1 MSLLMCYNCLGK
13 YLYSILAVM
22 LFVSCGGHSHGCDV
36 SAEADSLTLRI
47 SDMRYRDAA
56 LLDSLAVDLVAISK
70 GDNELEMV
78 ARNAMGYSALMKMDY
93 GYAEELYNSVVESSS
108 CEIERL
114 VADVGLMTVSYR
126 TSANREFFDYRAR
139 ALRRIARINEDV
151 EFLPV
156 DDHER
161 FYRAKIEFGIVSIC
175 YYSNLAMFEE
185 RTSAL
190 EFLKSN
196 FEKTDNLHH
205 KIYARMIISNN
216 ESDRMKRLKSLSSGL
231 VEART
236 EGVTWL
242 EANYELLLAI
252 SLRDSVS
259 LMEWNSAEPELLDM
273 IVPDSVAFNDIPVY
287 LAESAIDKFSS
298 YGDYYMKTEAIA
310 VKASCYT
317 QRGEYEK
324 ALGILAD
331 EGMFEIRDYYLSFY
345 PDMAA
350 EYTWSI
356 DDIRFDSLL
365 ASGGAAS
372 IHNIPECILSLRRE
386 ASCAYAGT
394 GDIDNAYM
402 NWDAHL
408 ALLRGT
414 RDNKLYESRVS
425 IVEADVP
432 RLRWLTLFSVLA
444 LAAVASWV
452 YLYNKRKRRYDRE
465 YSAELKRMPLVSRLL
480 ISSLPHEVVD
490 KENLCRHISFLLN
503 GNFSNGENVI
513 RFSIASPFATDD
525 MLPYDCKFDLRYIN
539 GTTDTLYVCSS
550 QPIDVEREALIAL
563 LVPHIAVA
571 IEEGLRLADISDEQ
585 ERVEEQHQAYAL
597 YLAEH
602 KRENLLK
609 RVSVSVVMSMRPFM
623 DRAIKELNA
632 LPGTGSDEDAER
644 KLKYVAELTD
654 RLDDLNVILERWIK
668 MRQGELSLK
677 IETFSL
683 DEFFAIIEKSSMR
696 LASKGIALLVSGG
709 SVAVRADKALTL
721 FMINTLVDNASK
733 FTPSGGT
740 VSLQA
745 CEGDDYVEV
754 AVEDSGIGI
763 SQEDID
769 RILGEKVYDA
779 SSIGSDNEMLPKKSK
794 GGGFGLMNCKG
805 IIEKYRKTDEIFSV
819 CSMDIKSTKG
829 KGSRFS
835 FRLPKGLLKCLL
847 VLISLIPGSMFAS
860 DSTFVK
866 LRECA
871 DSVYRANV
879 AENFDD
885 AISQAQRAIELLN
898 GYYVSQT
905 GGCDTLVLCRGNAA
919 ELRWWREGLFTAD
932 STSIDNVY
940 FNILYLRNELAVMAL
955 RLQRWDLY
963 RYNNYIFST
972 LYTKVHESKDLVV
985 QYESARQ
992 KVAILEAITVLAC
1005 FFIFV
1010 LAAYYLVSY
1019 VRHNIIERNNE
1030 RLMMELNR
1038 KLLNMASSKERIPA
1052 GEVLQRIADEMY
1064 GSLKEGMRIKKL
1076 AVSLRV
1082 GDGKFDV
1089 SSPKRSAYVH
1099 DDILM
1104 GGVIESGNPFISRD
1118 GMLRVLPLTVNA
1130 DGEPLTMGA
1139 LKIVTARPLSG
1150 NEVVA
1155 LELVS
1160 GYAASVAYHSIGRV
1174 AMSYHALEEIE
1185 EETERMKYEENRLHV
1200 QNMVMDNCLSVIK
1213 HETIYYPSRIR
1224 ELVVKAMS
1232 DIANRAE
1239 PVCEM
1244 RELMDYYNS
1253 IFGILSN
1260 CAKRELDDSGFSPSK
1275 VQLEKLFASMQRSV
1289 SRRARKK
1296 GLELEL
1302 RYEPTEL
1309 EVYVDA
1315 DLVEFLLESLLEA
1328 AMKCRENGNLLLRAA
1343 DAGDVVQVELVDNRR
1358 SIDSQTV
1365 AEMFTPSRNNIN
1377 SDGGVD
1383 GMEYLVAKEIIRL
1396 HEDIT
1401 GKRGG
1406 RIEARSDVSGTVIM
1420 FTLLK

>member
-1 MSLLMCYNCLGK
+1 MRSVF
-13 YLYSILAVM
+13 LYTILFVL
-22 LFVSCGGHSHGCDV
+22 LFVSCKGHSHGGAV
-36 SAEADSLTLRI
+36 TEEADSLASCI
-47 SDMRYRDAA
+47 SDMRYRNAA
-56 LLDSLAVDLVAISK
+56 LLDSLAVDLIAVS
-70 GDNELEMV
+70 GGNNELEMV

-114 VADVGLMTVSYR
+114 VADVGLMTISYR

-151 EFLPV
+151 EFLSS

-185 RTSAL
+185 RASAL

-196 FEKTDNLHH
+196 FEKTDNFHH
-205 KIYARMIISNN
+205 KIYANMIISNN
-216 ESDRMKRLKSLSSGL
+216 EGDRMERLRSLSSGL
-231 VEART
+231 MDARI
-236 EGVTWL
+236 EGVGWL

-259 LMEWNSAEPELLDM
+259 LMEWKNAGPDFLDM
-273 IVPDSVAFNDIPVY
+273 IVPEGVAFNDIPVF
-287 LAESAIDKFSS
+287 LAGDAMEKFNS

-345 PDMAA
+345 PKMAA
-350 EYTWSI
+350 EYSWSLN
-356 DDIRFDSLL
+356 DIRFDSLL
-365 ASGGAAS
+365 ATGGASA
-372 IHNIPECILSLRRE
+372 IYNIPECILSLRRE
-386 ASCAYAGT
+386 ASCAYAGI
-394 GDIDNAYM
+394 GDVDNAYM

-425 IVEADVP
+425 IVKADVP
-432 RLRWLTLFSVLA
+432 RLRWLTLLSVLA
-444 LAAVASWV
+444 LVVVALWV
-452 YLYNKRKRRYDRE
+452 YLYNKRKRRYERE

-480 ISSLPHEVVD
+480 ISSLPQDFVD
-490 KENLCRHISFLLN
+490 KENLCSHISSLLN
-503 GNFSNGENVI
+503 ENFRNGETEI
-513 RFSIASPFATDD
+513 RFSIAAPFAADD
-525 MLPYDCKFDLRYIN
+525 MLPYVSEFDLRYIN

-563 LVPHIAVA
+563 VVPHIAVA
-571 IEEGLRLADISDEQ
+571 IEEGMRLADINDEH

-623 DRAIKELNA
+623 DRLIKELNA
-632 LPGTGSDEDAER
+632 LSGTGSKEDAER

-654 RLDDLNVILERWIK
+654 KLDDLNVILERWIK

-677 IETFSL
+677 VETFSL
-683 DEFFAIIEKSSMR
+683 KELFAIIGKSSMR
-696 LASKGIALLVSGG
+696 LASKGITLEVADS
-709 SVAVRADKALTL
+709 SAAVRADKALTL

-745 CEGDDYVEV
+745 CEGEEYVEV

-779 SSIGSDNEMLPKKSK
+779 TSIGSDNEMLQKKSK

-805 IIEKYRKTDEIFSV
+805 IIEKYRKTDELFSV
-819 CSMDIKSTKG
+819 CSLDIKSTKG

-835 FRLPKGLLKCLL
+835 FRLPKGFLKCML
-847 VLISLIPGSMFAS
+847 VLLSLFPASLFAN

-885 AISQAQRAIELLN
+885 AISQAQRAIGLLN

-905 GGCDTLVLCRGNAA
+905 GGSDTLVLSRGNAA
-919 ELRWWREGLFTAD
+919 ELRWWREGLFATD

-940 FNILYLRNELAVMAL
+940 FNILYLRNELAVTGL

-972 LYTKVHESKDLVV
+972 LYTKTHESKDLVV
-985 QYESARQ
+985 QYESTRQ
-992 KVAILEAITVLAC
+992 EVAFLEAITVLAC
-1005 FFIFV
+1005 FLILV
-1010 LAAYYLVSY
+1010 LVVYYLVSY

-1038 KLLNMASSKERIPA
+1038 KLLDMASSTERLPA

-1064 GSLKEGMRIKKL
+1064 DSLKEGMRIRKL
-1076 AVSLRV
+1076 AVSLRA
-1082 GDGKFDV
+1082 GDDRFNV
-1089 SSPKRSAYVH
+1089 TSPNRSTYIH
-1099 DDILM
+1099 DDILIS
-1104 GGVIESGNPFISRD
+1104 GVVESGNPFISRD
-1118 GMLRVLPLTVNA
+1118 GMLRVLPLTVNVE
-1130 DGEPLTMGA
+1130 GEPLTMGA
-1139 LKIVTARPLSG
+1139 LKIVTSRPLSS
-1150 NEVVA
+1150 NEVAA
-1155 LELVS
+1155 LELIA
-1160 GYAASVAYHSIGRV
+1160 GYAVSVAHHTIGRV

-1185 EETERMKYEENRLHV
+1185 EEFERMKFEENRLHV

-1224 ELVVKAMS
+1224 ELVLKAMS
-1232 DIANRAE
+1232 DIGNHGGAVR
-1239 PVCEM
+1239 EM
-1244 RELMDYYNS
+1244 GELMDYYNS

-1260 CAKRELDDSGFSPSK
+1260 CAKRELDDSAFSLSK
-1275 VQLEKLFASMQRSV
+1275 VQLEKLFVSMQRFV

-1302 RYEPTEL
+1302 CYEPTEF
-1309 EVYVDA
+1309 EANVDA

-1328 AMKCRENGNLLLRAA
+1328 AMKFQANGSLMLRAV

-1358 SIDSQTV
+1358 TIDSQEV

-1377 SDGGVD
+1377 GDGGVD